1 MRYKDGIKKTTQVKV
16 KGYDH
21 NPGAGDGALWDMK
34 NMTGDKFPLL
44 STRRKRLLLRC
55 LEEPHGLYAHDG
67 LFWVDGMGFFANGEQ
82 KGTVE
87 AGKKEFVSLGKYLL
101 IFPDKAY
108 YRTDTG
114 EFGALEAEWTGTV
127 TITSGTYGG
136 KPAAANTI
144 KTTGKPFPFAVNEAV
159 KITGCTLS
167 ENDKTPIIRELSEN
181 KKELRFY
188 ENTFAQKS
196 WTGQV
201 TLKREV
207 PDLDFLCE
215 NENRVWG
222 CKGDTIYA
230 SYLGNPFIW
239 NNFDG
244 LATDSF
250 AVEVGSAGNFTAACS
265 FMGYPMFF
273 KEDHIYKVYGSK
285 PSNFQVMGSA
295 RLGVKAGAEKSL
307 AVAGERLFYLSRSG
321 IAACSGGMPEDISH
335 AFGEAVYQNAAG
347 GSDGG
352 KYYVSM
358 KERETGAWHLFVFD
372 TRTGLWHRE
381 DSTEVLDFAW
391 DNGGLVCL
399 DRGGSMW
406 LCNPGGT
413 EEQGEE
419 EAQLQSFAEFGD
431 FIENSSDE
439 KGLSKIQL
447 RVELEPG
454 ATLGIKL
461 KFDSEDAWQT
471 VSVLQAAPKK
481 RSFLLPVIPRRCDHW
496 RLRLEGTGGWT
507 LYSLSRE
514 YYAGSDLGAAI

>member
-1 MRYKDGIKKTTQVKV
+1 M
-16 KGYDH
+16 
-21 NPGAGDGALWDMK
+21 
-34 NMTGDKFPLL
+34 
-44 STRRKRLLLRC
+44 
-55 LEEPHGLYAHDG
+55 
-67 LFWVDGMGFFANGEQ
+67 
-82 KGTVE
+82 
-87 AGKKEFVSLGKYLL
+87 
-101 IFPDKAY
+101 
-108 YRTDTG
+108 
-114 EFGALEAEWTGTV
+114 
-127 TITSGTYGG
+127 
-136 KPAAANTI
+136 
-144 KTTGKPFPFAVNEAV
+144 
-159 KITGCTLS
+159 
-167 ENDKTPIIRELSEN
+167 
-181 KKELRFY
+181 
-188 ENTFAQKS
+188 
-196 WTGQV
+196 
-201 TLKREV
+201 
-207 PDLDFLCE
+207 
-215 NENRVWG
+215 
-222 CKGDTIYA
+222 
-230 SYLGNPFIW
+230 
-239 NNFDG
+239 
-244 LATDSF
+244 
-250 AVEVGSAGNFTAACS
+250 
-265 FMGYPMFF
+265 
-273 KEDHIYKVYGSK
+273 
-285 PSNFQVMGSA
+285 
-295 RLGVKAGAEKSL
+295 
-307 AVAGERLFYLSRSG
+307 
-321 IAACSGGMPEDISH
+321 
-335 AFGEAVYQNAAG
+335 
-347 GSDGG
+347 
-352 KYYVSM
+352 
-358 KERETGAWHLFVFD
+358 FD